1 MDALIFLC
9 LSPQFAFD
17 DYRISSALAEVW
29 IVIAMKNIFNWNEEN
44 VVWAIWRMDF
54 CFLRGPQK
62 WLTAAKS
69 ANFSWLLNFTI
80 RVFLKSAVI
89 SSHLS
94 CPGSLWV
101 AFLHAPHY
109 EGSDRGQTIT
119 AKKTRLNRWIHTKKH
134 SNTSTVNLLYLFY
147 REKGKIMIFSVRR
160 PQYFISHTK
169 SQRLLVTRHRLSC
182 EKVNLHNTLV
192 TWAWGACGACCG

>member
-1 MDALIFLC
+1 MRYENTSLTQVSYTWIESL
-9 LSPQFAFD
+9 
-17 DYRISSALAEVW
+17 RTRRHVVVVAEVYW
-29 IVIAMKNIFNWNEEN
+29 L
-44 VVWAIWRMDF
+44 WATSFVAVRASIHKTSVGFWTSEF
-54 CFLRGPQK
+54 VCFWKAQL
-62 WLTAAKS
+62 
-69 ANFSWLLNFTI
+69 
-80 RVFLKSAVI
+80 VI

-94 CPGSLWV
+94 CRGSLWV

-119 AKKTRLNRWIHTKKH
+119 AKKNSTKSMNSHPK
-134 SNTSTVNLLYLFY
+134 TQQYVNGKSPLFLFY

-169 SQRLLVTRHRLSC
+169 SQRLLVTRNRLSY